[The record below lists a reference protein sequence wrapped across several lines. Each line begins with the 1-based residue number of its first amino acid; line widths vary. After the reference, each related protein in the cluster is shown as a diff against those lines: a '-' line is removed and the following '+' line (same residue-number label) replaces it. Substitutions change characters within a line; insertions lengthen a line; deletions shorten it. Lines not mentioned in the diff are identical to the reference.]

1 MEETRKDNI
10 EDVIRYAKEL
20 PDFPH
25 KALVVERLETRNI
38 NRYQEALLNL
48 NEVLANNEAPDA
60 AACGTAVSRQQLE
73 ALVNKIAMLEAQDQV
88 AE

>member
-1 MEETRKDNI
+1 MEEARQESI
-10 EDVIRYAKEL
+10 EDVIRYAREL

-48 NEVLANNEAPDA
+48 NEILANDEAPDA
-60 AACGTAVSRQQLE
+60 SACGGAVSRQQLE
-73 ALVNKIAMLEAQDQV
+73 ALVDKIAVLEAQDQV